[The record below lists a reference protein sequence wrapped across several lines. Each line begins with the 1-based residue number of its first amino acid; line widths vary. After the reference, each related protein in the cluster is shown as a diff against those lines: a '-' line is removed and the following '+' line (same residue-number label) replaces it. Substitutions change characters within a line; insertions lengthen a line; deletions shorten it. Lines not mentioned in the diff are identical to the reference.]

1 MSSGLVERVQALGAA
16 ASSLLAVDLT
26 ALSDAA
32 LVEAVKAL
40 RPVICQVQAAE
51 TRLVG
56 APYGTARHWRAG
68 VGRTRSATPTSSS
81 T

>member
-1 MSSGLVERVQALGAA
+1 MGLGDLADRVQALGVA
-16 ASSLLAVDLT
+16 ASSLLAADLT

-51 TRLVG
+51 TRLIG
-56 APYGTARHWRAG
+56 AVHLRGARR
-68 VGRTRSATPTSSS
+68 VGRYGPQPGDS
-81 T
+81 